1 MTVEVEVRDQKA
13 MALLQQLEEL
23 NILKLVKPTSA
34 QPEMG
39 EVENDET
46 KTQLTNEE
54 RSAIIRSLYGAI
66 PYDQKRYEEQMQF
79 LHEIRNEWER

>member
-1 MTVEVEVRDQKA
+1 MTVEIEVPDQKA
-13 MALLQQLEEL
+13 MALLKQLEEL
-23 NILKLVKPTSA
+23 NILKFVKPISA

-46 KTQLTNEE
+46 NTRLTNED

-66 PYDQKRYEEQMQF
+66 PYDQKHYEEQIQF